1 MGIIG
6 RPFKTFIN
14 DQVKIRQEALG
25 EGFGGD
31 LIKTKSREAFM
42 TATPFIRLASS
53 VVIESDSE
61 IKDREEKTKK
71 KTIDNK
77 VKDMVKV
84 GIDQSV
90 ATKEITKQY
99 NSRHTEIPGKSVA
112 QQIKENGLF
121 DGTPSKEWM
130 GEKLAQK
137 CILLGTP
144 TAYTRDSKGN
154 YTSTP
159 IAGANNVSGAP
170 FGNTP
175 DQFSSAYG
183 WGYNSTGI
191 NHGRGYIPPPGI
203 TNVDFEY
210 KNDGAL
216 AQATVNIKA
225 FSPEQ
230 FAIIDILYMR
240 PGFTVLLEFGHATYL
255 NNSGDLESLDTSSSL
270 PFDYLFDQMNSSTTT
285 KPTYSQMAK
294 KIIKEKDERDGN
306 YEGFFGRITKF
317 NWKFNNDGSY
327 DITVKLTGTGDVINS
342 LNTNLSK
349 MTKTSRSILTNK
361 ASANYAKYQKE
372 YGKPTDWQK
381 YNGALYQIP
390 DGDGNTNTLETTWA
404 NAVGSHP
411 DYDVDEAEEEGD
423 FIISDAFE
431 SQLNYEFYQIFND
444 ATAFPG
450 NGFRNSNARSSPLVV
465 YDVPI
470 LGKNYTRKFSNA
482 VIKMDVDDSGGTEYS
497 PITLVKFG
505 CILSMIQKICNITD
519 GKDNVMIQF
528 EMVRNI
534 FAKSIKNTS
543 KGGNSLYLDNSGYEV
558 NEDETYMA
566 TFPGNMSADP
576 NICMKSFGQANNKIA
591 GKKYSDSTYST
602 GLDTKVGK
610 VMWEYSRKV
619 DGKKKLV
626 TPFLAYR
633 LSQVWI
639 NLNFVTTLLK
649 DLRGKDESEKQEVPL
664 LDLVQGILTGIN
676 ESCGGINNFRVI
688 SDEETSEIKI
698 LSESPA
704 LIDKTTVND
713 KERYT
718 VINTYGFDTG
728 IDLTTTH
735 GSFVTNLDLNSELSD
750 KMATQITIGAASN
763 NNSVNGEGAVFASYS
778 KGLKDAMFVQKQSV
792 LQNLS
797 GGKNQT
803 PTERIDKIMEES
815 SFHDAAYEIY
825 GKNQFDEDGYITT
838 LKSVNSSIAPKIM
851 DQYFNKGLAPS
862 PSFLPFNLSLTMH
875 GLGGIRIY
883 DAFKIDGKVLPLS
896 YNPKDIKLIIK
907 SLSHSVSLD
916 GWKTTLS
923 TLSVPDND
931 AYKSVPA
938 SDPAT
943 NINSSGGGN
952 GGVRQSSNAKLQ
964 DCEVLMVEGFDTPD
978 TYGGKSIRKAG
989 INSSIGMN
997 RHVKKDIY
1005 SLLESPEFKK
1015 KYTKG
1020 HRMFALVK
1028 AIKEGW
1034 YPGSRSYDSNNPGN
1048 IGNSGTTRENDKHYP
1063 SVKDGLILL
1072 LNYIKGAGDGTKS
1085 GWAYGPKTIPQ
1096 AFIPEIDNNPK
1107 TYQRPDG
1114 CLPGYTGNYQGQLG
1128 FFTKRYATFARVN
1141 NNTITRLNTI
1151 FKYNSYGPEINGDTT
1166 IPTLLKFNPNT
1177 PIKTTK

>member
-6 RPFKTFIN
+6 RPFKKFIN
-14 DQVKIRQEALG
+14 DQVKKRQEALG

-31 LIKTKSREAFM
+31 FIKTKSREAFM

-61 IKDREEKTKK
+61 IKDREEKIKK
-71 KTIDNK
+71 KTIDSA
-77 VKDMVKV
+77 VKEMKKV
-84 GIDQSV
+84 GIDEGLAKKS
-90 ATKEITKQY
+90 ATDAY
-99 NSRHTEIPGKSVA
+99 NSKNSTIPGKSVA

-121 DGTPSKEWM
+121 DGTSSSEWM

-154 YTSTP
+154 YTPTS

-170 FGNTP
+170 FGNKP

-191 NHGRGYIPPPGI
+191 NYGRGYIPPPGI

-240 PGFTVLLEFGHATYL
+240 PGFTVLLEFGHSTYL
-255 NNSGDLESLDTSSSL
+255 NNSGFLESLDTSSSL
-270 PFDYLFDQMNSSTTT
+270 PFDYLFDQMDSSTTS

-294 KIIKEKDERDGN
+294 KIVDEKSERNGN

-349 MTKTSRSILTNK
+349 MTKTSRSILTK
-361 ASANYAKYQKE
+361 KSSLNYAKYQKE
-372 YGKPTDWQK
+372 YGKPTEWQK
-381 YNGALYQIP
+381 YKGAYYLDA
-390 DGDGNTNTLETTWA
+390 DGTLETSYG
-404 NAVGSHP
+404 NAVGAHVN
-411 DYDVDEAEEEGD
+411 YDIDEAEEGGD

-450 NGFRNSNARSSPLVV
+450 NGKVNSNAKSSPLVV

-470 LGKNYTRKFSNA
+470 LGKNYTRNFKNA

-519 GKDNVMIQF
+519 GKDNTMIQF

-534 FAKSIKNTS
+534 YAKSILKTPN
-543 KGGNSLYLDNSGYEV
+543 GGNSLYPGNTGYEI

-566 TFPGNMSADP
+566 SFPGNMSADP
-576 NICMKSFGQANNKIA
+576 NVCMKSFGQANNKIA

-639 NLNFVTTLLK
+639 NLNFITQLLK

-728 IDLTTTH
+728 IDSTKSH

-763 NNSVNGEGAVFASYS
+763 NNSVNGDGAVFASYS
-778 KGLKDAMFVQKQSV
+778 KGLKDSMFVQKQSI

-797 GGKNQT
+797 GGQDLS
-803 PTERIDKIMEES
+803 PTDRIDKIMEES
-815 SFHDAAYEIY
+815 SFHEASYEIY

-838 LKSVNSSIAPKIM
+838 CKSVNSSIAPKIM

-938 SDPAT
+938 PEKGSNVNP
-943 NINSSGGGN
+943 GGAGG
-952 GGVRQSSNAKLQ
+952 GGVRQSNNSKLK
-964 DCEVLMVEGFDTPD
+964 DCEVLMVQGFDTPD

-997 RHVKKDIY
+997 KYVKKDIY

-1034 YPGSRSYDSNNPGN
+1034 SPGSRSSDSNNPGN
-1048 IGNSGTTRENDKHYP
+1048 IGNSSNNRANDKHYP
-1063 SVKDGLILL
+1063 TVKAGLILL
-1072 LNYIKGAGDGTKS
+1072 LDYIEGAGNGTKS
-1085 GWAYGPKTIPQ
+1085 GWSYGPKTIPQ
-1096 AFIPEIDNNPK
+1096 SFVDEINENPK
-1107 TYQRPDG
+1107 TYYRPDG

-1128 FFTKRYATFARVN
+1128 FFTKKYATFARVN
-1141 NNTITRLNTI
+1141 NNTITKLNTI
-1151 FKYNSYGPEINGDTT
+1151 FKYNDYGPVIDGNTT

-1177 PIKTTK
+1177 PIKTKK

>member
-14 DQVKIRQEALG
+14 DQVKKRQEALG
-25 EGFGGD
+25 EGFGND
-31 LIKTKSREAFM
+31 FIKTKSREAFM

-53 VVIESDSE
+53 VVIESDAE
-61 IKDREEKTKK
+61 IKDREEKIKK
-71 KTIDNK
+71 KTIEKRAKKLQEVSFLNPSLTEATK
-77 VKDMVKV
+77 
-84 GIDQSV
+84 Q
-90 ATKEITKQY
+90 ATKEY
-99 NSRHTEIPGKSVA
+99 NEQNSEIPGKSVA

-121 DGTPSKEWM
+121 DDTPSKEWM

-144 TAYTRDSKGN
+144 TAYTRDSNGN
-154 YTSTP
+154 YSSSP

-170 FGNTP
+170 FGNKP

-191 NHGRGYIPPPGI
+191 NHGRGYVPPPGI

-216 AQATVNIKA
+216 AQATINIKA

-240 PGFTVLLEFGHATYL
+240 PGFTVLLEFGHSTYL
-255 NNSGDLESLDTSSSL
+255 DNRGNLVSLDTSSSE
-270 PFDYLFDQMNSSTTT
+270 PFNYLFDQMNSSTST
-285 KPTYSQMAK
+285 KPTYSEMAK
-294 KIIKEKDERDGN
+294 KIIGEKASRDGN

-361 ASANYAKYQKE
+361 SSLNYTRFQKDF
-372 YGKPTDWQK
+372 GKPTDWQK
-381 YNGALYQIP
+381 DTGALYQLDS
-390 DGDGNTNTLETTWA
+390 DGTLETSYSNFWGA
-404 NAVGSHP
+404 HP
-411 DYDVDEAEEEGD
+411 NYDVDEAEESGD

-450 NGFRNSNARSSPLVV
+450 NGTLNSNAKSSPLVV

-470 LGKNYTRKFSNA
+470 LGRKYTRRFRNA
-482 VIKMDVDDSGGTEYS
+482 VIKMDVDDAGGTEYS

-534 FAKSIKNTS
+534 YAQAIKKDKRGDNPLYPDNT
-543 KGGNSLYLDNSGYEV
+543 GYELG
-558 NEDETYMA
+558 EDETYMA

-576 NICMKSFGQANNKIA
+576 NVCMKSFGQANNKIA
-591 GKKYSDSTYST
+591 GKKYSDSSYST
-602 GLDTKVGK
+602 GLDTRVGK

-619 DGKKKLV
+619 DGRKKLV

-639 NLNFVTTLLK
+639 NLNFITQLLK
-649 DLRGKDESEKQEVPL
+649 DLRGTDESEKQEVPL

-763 NNSVNGEGAVFASYS
+763 NNSVNGDGAIFSSYS

-792 LQNLS
+792 LQNLA
-797 GGKNQT
+797 GGQALT

-815 SFHDAAYEIY
+815 AFHEAAYEIY

-838 LKSVNSSIAPKIM
+838 CKSVNSSIAPKIM
-851 DQYFNKGLAPS
+851 DQYFNKGLAPA

-931 AYKSVPA
+931 AYKSTPA

-943 NINSSGGGN
+943 NINPDGDGGGN
-952 GGVRQSSNAKLQ
+952 SSSGRTSSNYRKTAYPELAFTDPPPPATQMSLEYAATTLKSKYGDSLAKAVFAVMVAEARIKNEKWNSPGGHNYAGVQTDNARWGGPKVIVGQYATADSKRMRSFAIFESNATFLDFMANRIKAKGFDGNDGNKWTEKYINKWWSPAAKKSYTKGTPKYNAKL
-964 DCEVLMVEGFDTPD
+964 
-978 TYGGKSIRKAG
+978 SIYKTAMR
-989 INSSIGMN
+989 
-997 RHVKKDIY
+997 Y
-1005 SLLESPEFKK
+1005 YK
-1015 KYTKG
+1015 KYTG
-1020 HRMFALVK
+1020 
-1028 AIKEGW
+1028 
-1034 YPGSRSYDSNNPGN
+1034 
-1048 IGNSGTTRENDKHYP
+1048 
-1063 SVKDGLILL
+1063 
-1072 LNYIKGAGDGTKS
+1072 
-1085 GWAYGPKTIPQ
+1085 
-1096 AFIPEIDNNPK
+1096 
-1107 TYQRPDG
+1107 
-1114 CLPGYTGNYQGQLG
+1114 
-1128 FFTKRYATFARVN
+1128 
-1141 NNTITRLNTI
+1141 
-1151 FKYNSYGPEINGDTT
+1151 
-1166 IPTLLKFNPNT
+1166 
-1177 PIKTTK
+1177 